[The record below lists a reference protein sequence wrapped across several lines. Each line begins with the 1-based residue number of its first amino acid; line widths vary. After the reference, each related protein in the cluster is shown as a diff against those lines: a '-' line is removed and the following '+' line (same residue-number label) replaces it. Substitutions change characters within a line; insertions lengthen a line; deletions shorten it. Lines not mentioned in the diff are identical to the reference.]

1 MSGAKPVPITDHA
14 LEQLKYIRE
23 TMERSSSFTAVPGWG
38 GVAMGVSALV
48 AAALAHPFATTDA
61 AVWCRIWILEA
72 AIGAVIGGAAIYW
85 KGRNGDK
92 SVFMEP
98 ARRFFLSFC
107 PPVVAGALL
116 TWMLY
121 RGNNAGILPGLW
133 LLLYGAGI
141 VTGGTFSVRVVP
153 VMGLCFMALG
163 AFSFAFSPTAADWF
177 LAGGFGGLHIV
188 FGLIIA
194 RRFGG

>member
-1 MSGAKPVPITDHA
+1 MGPAKPVAITDHA

-38 GVAMGVSALV
+38 GVAMGLSAF
-48 AAALAHPFATTDA
+48 AAAWFAAGETD
-61 AVWCRIWILEA
+61 VFRWCRIWVWEA
-72 AIGAVIGGAAIYW
+72 MAGAAIGGAAIYW
-85 KGRNGDK
+85 KARNGDK
-92 SVFMEP
+92 TAFMEP
-98 ARRFFLSFC
+98 GRRFFLSFC

-121 RGNNAGILPGLW
+121 QSGHVAVLPGLW

-153 VMGLCFMALG
+153 IMGLCFMTLG
-163 AFSFAFSPTAADWF
+163 AFSFGFAPAWANWF
-177 LAGGFGGLHIV
+177 LAGGFGGLHIL